1 MPVCPVRLLLNFSS
15 ELTKP
20 LLLKQTNKH
29 THGTLSVRRAHLL
42 ISRHFFLPFI
52 SIKFYPE
59 MLSTNIGDT
68 FTIHMDI
75 LLEISDER
83 NNSITQTQTDW
94 QETNARTH

>member
-1 MPVCPVRLLLNFSS
+1 
-15 ELTKP
+15 
-20 LLLKQTNKH
+20 
-29 THGTLSVRRAHLL
+29 
-42 ISRHFFLPFI
+42 
-52 SIKFYPE
+52 